1 MNQDEAVLR
10 SKIGKPLVGRFAKQN
25 RQATKLFFS
34 FIRTIPSAQES
45 HLIC

>member
-1 MNQDEAVLR
+1 MTAFRRRENA
-10 SKIGKPLVGRFAKQN
+10 
-25 RQATKLFFS
+25 QANSSVTLS